1 MRKSVTFEGYKVRPS
16 YEELINTLDKPLDL
30 KYPDRKAS
38 QMRNS
43 HWLSQLDGDSFRAMD
58 ELHHSILKGHE
69 KEALLKGY
77 ASSHSVSLASVR
89 SHHIAPSEHG
99 ATAAPSE
106 YSAPAVLPEYFQ
118 TYTPPPSPR
127 HHQPQQQQTEVLPEV
142 LPEVQQH
149 YQQVP
154 EAPRQSK
161 NIKVKSKIE
170 KSESKKESRFKQMH
184 DEDYDEKVKDQHEMN
199 LDDAEMQQ
207 QRASLKKEFKD
218 LLPNLDDN
226 QIDKIVKKHRT
237 YVQGVKRSS
246 DPSSS
251 STQPI
256 SKVKTKRGKGEKRDA
271 ESESIPMPKA
281 KAKANP
287 VNNDPESIHPKQR
300 GRPPNR
306 PTSSDDE
313 VEIQGVVLNKA
324 KAQSYWKKQSPN
336 EIRAQLVLR
345 DIPRSKT
352 GFATKAELLGLIKE
366 LVKNNKW

>member
-1 MRKSVTFEGYKVRPS
+1 MRKSITFEGYKVRPS
-16 YEELINTLDKPLDL
+16 YEELINTLGKPLDL

-69 KEALLKGY
+69 KEALLKSY

-106 YSAPAVLPEYFQ
+106 YSAPAVLPEYFK
-118 TYTPPPSPR
+118 TWTPPPSPR
-127 HHQPQQQQTEVLPEV
+127 HQQTEVHQQPEV
-142 LPEVQQH
+142 LPEVQQY

-170 KSESKKESRFKQMH
+170 KRESKKESKFKQMH

-218 LLPNLDDN
+218 LLPNLNDDE
-226 QIDKIVKKHRT
+226 IDKIVKKQKR
-237 YVQGVKRSS
+237 YSQGIKRSS
-246 DPSSS
+246 EPASS
-251 STQPI
+251 STQPA
-256 SKVKTKRGKGEKRDA
+256 SKIKTKHDKGEKRDA
-271 ESESIPMPKA
+271 ESEPLPRPKA

-287 VNNDPESIHPKQR
+287 ATNIPESAHPKRR
-300 GRPPNR
+300 GRPPNK
-306 PTSSDDE
+306 PESSEDE
-313 VEIQGVVLNKA
+313 VEIRGVAVNKE
-324 KAQSYWKKQSPN
+324 KAQSYWKKQSAN